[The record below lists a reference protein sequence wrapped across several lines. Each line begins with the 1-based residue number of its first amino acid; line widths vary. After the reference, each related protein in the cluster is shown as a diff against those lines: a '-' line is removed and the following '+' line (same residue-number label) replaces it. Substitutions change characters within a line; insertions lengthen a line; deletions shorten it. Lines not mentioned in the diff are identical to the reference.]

1 MAPGKEVRGVLS
13 RKVSLFSDPGVCGSG
28 VGGCW
33 VLVKELEL
41 NLKLPEYGNPIT
53 SYISLLWQL
62 KLDSLTRQVW
72 GGGVIHVSCPSPSNN
87 KLAGAACAHPNLHS
101 RTVQGILPVS

>member
-53 SYISLLWQL
+53 YYSIIEPYYRSL
-62 KLDSLTRQVW
+62 
-72 GGGVIHVSCPSPSNN
+72 IHSFKDPFKGN
-87 KLAGAACAHPNLHS
+87 
-101 RTVQGILPVS
+101 PVRIIKAPIF